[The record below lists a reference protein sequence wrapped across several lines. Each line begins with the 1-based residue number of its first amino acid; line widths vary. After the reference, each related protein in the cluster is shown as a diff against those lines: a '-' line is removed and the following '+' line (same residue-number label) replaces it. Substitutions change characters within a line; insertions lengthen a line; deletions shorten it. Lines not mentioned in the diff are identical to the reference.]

1 MDRRAAARALPEQL
15 SLFGLPPGGGALRRD
30 AILAGR
36 RVEYRFARR
45 RRRTIAITVD
55 ARGLSVSA
63 PLNAA
68 WREIEAFL
76 LEKQRWIVARLDEWA
91 DVPRAAPVLGFSGE
105 QLPVFGEPQVL
116 AVSAGRSGVRQDGTR
131 LCVSTPDPA
140 ARHRVI
146 ALLRR
151 WFRAQALAAL
161 APRSAAYAAR
171 LGRSAPAVSISSA
184 ERQWGLCTA
193 QGTIRYSWRLAH
205 LAPSLADY
213 VVAHEVAHL
222 VELNHSKRFW
232 RVVESLYPEWRQAR
246 TRLEREGAAL
256 PLIGRAS

>member
-1 MDRRAAARALPEQL
+1 LPEQL
-15 SLFGLPPGGGALRRD
+15 SLFGVPTRADALRRD
-30 AILAGR
+30 AILGGR
-36 RVEYRFARR
+36 RVAFRFARR
-45 RRRTIAITVD
+45 RRRTIAISID

-76 LEKQRWIVARLDEWA
+76 VEKQRWIVARLDEWA
-91 DVPRAAPVLGFSGE
+91 DVPHAAPVLGFDGE
-105 QLPVFGEPQVL
+105 RLPVFGEPHAL
-116 AVSAGRSGVRQDGTR
+116 AVAAGRPAVRQDGAR
-131 LCVSTPDPA
+131 LCISTPDPA
-140 ARHRVI
+140 ASHRVI

-193 QGTIRYSWRLAH
+193 QGAIRYSWRLAQ
-205 LAPSLADY
+205 LAPALADY

-232 RVVESLYPEWRQAR
+232 RVVESLYPDWRQAR

-256 PLIGRAS
+256 PLIGRTS